1 VVAALDRRAA
11 VAHLLA
17 ERREFVVVAGL
28 GSPAYDVCAAGDHPR
43 TYYLWGAMGGAVA
56 LGLGLALARPE
67 VPVLVLTGDGE
78 LLMGLGSLATAATK
92 APANLTVAVLDNRRY
107 GETGMQA
114 SHTAMGVDLAG
125 VAAASGFAW
134 TTTARSL
141 DDVAAVRSRL
151 EARAGL
157 GFVNLE
163 VAADDPARVLPPR
176 DGVWLK
182 HRLRAALGV
191 AGALSPGWH

>member
-78 LLMGLGSLATAATK
+78 LLMGLGSLATAAAK
-92 APANLTVAVLDNRRY
+92 APANLTVAVLNNRRY

-191 AGALSPGWH
+191 AGALNPGWH